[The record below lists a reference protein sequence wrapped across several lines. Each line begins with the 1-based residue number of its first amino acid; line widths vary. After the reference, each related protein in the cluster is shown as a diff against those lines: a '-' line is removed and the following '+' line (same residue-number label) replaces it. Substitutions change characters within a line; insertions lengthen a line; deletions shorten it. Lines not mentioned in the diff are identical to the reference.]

1 MWSDGI
7 VAPGALPTSV
17 RLIHGCWCKAA
28 PRAAGT
34 GSVKYVLLSR
44 SGSLAPQEQVLANA
58 HIFMK
63 HYSILLSRRHYFMY
77 SKDTGVTGLKIRF
90 TLFHK
95 QIFLSCK
102 IAGI

>member
-1 MWSDGI
+1 MSFIASQGDFT
-7 VAPGALPTSV
+7 TSV
-17 RLIHGCWCKAA
+17 RLIRGGYRGAA

-90 TLFHK
+90 TLFHIP
-95 QIFLSCK
+95 IFLSCK
-102 IAGI
+102 IAGL